1 MFTFMQT
8 EYKNIKINESY
19 SNLKEP
25 KEIQENRLPDL
36 IFDVVITKGL
46 HILKNKN
53 GQIFHYSHGIIHAK
67 IHGDSTNIAEITE
80 GGHNVPP
87 PQF

>member
-46 HILKNKN
+46 HIMKKKMAK
-53 GQIFHYSHGIIHAK
+53 FFIIVMASYMRK
-67 IHGDSTNIAEITE
+67 FMVIVQT
-80 GGHNVPP
+80 
-87 PQF
+87 